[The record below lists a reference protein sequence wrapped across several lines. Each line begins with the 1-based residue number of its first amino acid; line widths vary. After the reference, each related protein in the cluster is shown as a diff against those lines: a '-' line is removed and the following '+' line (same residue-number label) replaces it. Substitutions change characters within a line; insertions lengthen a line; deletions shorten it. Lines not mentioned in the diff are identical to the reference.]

1 MKNIGIFL
9 FSFLL
14 FPPTA
19 DYTTSRHSFHSFH
32 LNTLTPW
39 SWCEIRKSLQ
49 RLASFPMIL
58 TVKVS
63 RGCPS
68 RSKDDRNPNSSRSR
82 SERGGSSFF
91 LSFYRQVCTRRTI
104 LPFSFSPWTWNSLT
118 SRQENLGTRR
128 FHEEEKQRSIF
139 LLLLNDKISS
149 LLNITD
155 FCIKVLSRNVSKF
168 TYAATKWNL
177 LTSSR
182 GNTNSLIPRSIGC
195 R

>member
-63 RGCPS
+63 IEVVHLDLRTTVIRIRLNRGAKEAVPL
-68 RSKDDRNPNSSRSR
+68 
-82 SERGGSSFF
+82 SFF
-91 LSFYRQVCTRRTI
+91 PFIGKFALEGRFSLFLFRRERETRSPHARKTLAHADFTRRK
-104 LPFSFSPWTWNSLT
+104 NK
-118 SRQENLGTRR
+118 GRR
-128 FHEEEKQRSIF
+128 LVDLSSI
-139 LLLLNDKISS
+139 
-149 LLNITD
+149 
-155 FCIKVLSRNVSKF
+155 IKR
-168 TYAATKWNL
+168 
-177 LTSSR
+177 
-182 GNTNSLIPRSIGC
+182 
-195 R
+195 